1 MNYWS
6 HFDITTYSINTGEVS
21 LEWKR
26 ANTEPI
32 YESENKSK
40 PLYYRQVSLLSI
52 MSKIWESSIKTTSPA
67 LRKGKHENKGQFG
80 YR

>member
-32 YESENKSK
+32 YESENKTK
-40 PLYYRQVSLLSI
+40 PLYYRRLFVKYNEQDLG
-52 MSKIWESSIKTTSPA
+52 KFNKNNESSIEKRKT
-67 LRKGKHENKGQFG
+67 
-80 YR
+80 